1 MPHYQALRKIRTRRE
16 LLRSELWQQ
25 IGGEVERV
33 CAAVEKFD
41 ASAARPLGDRV
52 RVVAWNIQRG
62 RKFEALLGALQNDAI
77 LKSADVLLLAEVDCG
92 MARSQN
98 RHVAR
103 ELARA
108 LGMSFAFGV
117 SYLVLEDDW
126 GENPDG
132 AHNQLA
138 LAGVAVLSRAP
149 IDAVENVD
157 VPELR
162 DKFSS
167 SEKRLGKKRALVC
180 RIGKLTVAA
189 CHLDSNASPA
199 GRARQLEAI
208 VDSAERTAGDGP
220 ILVGGDL
227 NTTTYDL
234 ASAGALAKNLIHKL
248 LVTGF
253 RETVNQY
260 MTPEKRYEKPVF
272 EVLRAHRLA
281 VDEFN
286 DRAHGTL
293 HFDIND
299 EYAIQKTRKLVGGLL
314 TRLLAYKLRPW
325 NGRVPARLDWFAGR
339 GLSPLAT
346 FTVENQAS
354 DHAAIVVD
362 IAL

>member
-1 MPHYQALRKIRTRRE
+1 MRAIRTRKA
-16 LLRSELWQQ
+16 LLRSPLWRE

-33 CAAVEKFD
+33 CCAVEKED
-41 ASAARPLGDRV
+41 VAAAPLGARA

-62 RKFEALLGALQNDAI
+62 RRFDALVRALTRDPI
-77 LKSADVLLLAEVDCG
+77 LSRADVLLLSEVDCG
-92 MARSQN
+92 MARSGN

-103 ELARA
+103 ELAAA

-138 LAGVAVLSRAP
+138 LAGSAVLARAP

-167 SEKRLGKKRALVC
+167 SEKRLGKKRALVA
-180 RIGKLTVAA
+180 RIGGLTVAA

-199 GRARQLEAI
+199 GRARQLDAI
-208 VDSAERTAGDGP
+208 LARATVMAGGGP
-220 ILVGGDL
+220 LLVGGDL

-234 ASAGALAKNLIHKL
+234 SGPFSLAKNLIHKL
-248 LVTGF
+248 VITGF
-253 RETVNQY
+253 TETVNQY
-260 MTPEKRYEKPVF
+260 MTPEKLYEKPIF
-272 EVLRAHRLA
+272 EILRKYQLA

-286 DRAHGTL
+286 DRKSGTL

-299 EYAIQKTRKLVGGLL
+299 EYAIQKTRKWVGSHL
-314 TRLLAYKLRPW
+314 TRYLAYRLRPW
-325 NGRVPARLDWFAGR
+325 NGRVPARLDWFAAR
-339 GLSPLAT
+339 GVRPLAT
-346 FTVENQAS
+346 FTVENDAS

-362 IAL
+362 LAL

>member
-1 MPHYQALRKIRTRRE
+1 LRAIKTRKA
-16 LLRSELWQQ
+16 LLRSELWNE
-25 IGGEVERV
+25 IAAEVERV
-33 CAAVEKFD
+33 CSAVELHQH
-41 ASAARPLGDRV
+41 AGARPLGQSV
-52 RVVAWNIQRG
+52 RVAAWNIQRG
-62 RKFEALLGALQNDAI
+62 RRFDALLAALRDEPLLAA
-77 LKSADVLLLAEVDCG
+77 ADVLLLAEVDCG
-92 MARSQN
+92 MARSAN

-103 ELARA
+103 ELAAA
-108 LGMSFAFGV
+108 LGMSYAFGV

-126 GENPDG
+126 GESVDG
-132 AHNQLA
+132 VANERA

-149 IDAVENVD
+149 IEAVENVD

-180 RIGKLTVAA
+180 RIAGRQPLTVAA

-208 VDSAERTAGDGP
+208 VAAGERMAGDGAL
-220 ILVGGDL
+220 LVGGDL

-234 ASAGALAKNLIHKL
+234 AGAASLAGNLLHKL
-248 LVTGF
+248 VVTGF
-253 RETVNQY
+253 DETVRQY
-260 MTPEKRYEKPVF
+260 MTPELRYERPVF
-272 EVLRAHRLA
+272 EVLRAHGLA
-281 VDEFN
+281 VDGFN

-299 EYAIQKTRKLVGGLL
+299 EYALQKTRRLVGGAL
-314 TRLLAYKLRPW
+314 TRLLVRKLRPW

-339 GLSPLAT
+339 GLTPVAASTIDPRPL
-346 FTVENQAS
+346 AS

-362 IAL
+362 VTL